1 MENNNSEK
9 YNPNVFIARLQERLA
24 NNAMPTCRFCGGTEY
39 YSGPQYVPM
48 IATDVFDKVA
58 LKESIPAGAVVCK
71 KCGHVELFALGAL
84 DLLPK
89 RNASVI
95 EKVEENDHAKA

>member
-1 MENNNSEK
+1 MEK
-9 YNPNVFIARLQERLA
+9 YNSNVFITRLQERLA
-24 NNAMPTCRFCGGTEY
+24 NKAMPTCRFCGGTEY

-48 IATDVFDKVA
+48 IATDAFDKVA
-58 LKESIPAGAVVCK
+58 LKESIPVGVVVCK

-89 RNASVI
+89 RNESVPQ
-95 EKVEENDHAKA
+95 KVEEKDHAKA